1 MEIRTKQDK
10 QDEVKKII
18 LKLTDLQL
26 TTIYEPIRELFRI
39 LKLYVEE
46 SKDIKIN
53 IKFPEIRKNIVGYL
67 AVNKSKECW
76 LKITSD
82 S

>member
-18 LKLTDLQL
+18 LKLTELQL

-53 IKFPEIRKNIVGYL
+53 IKFPEI
-67 AVNKSKECW
+67 
-76 LKITSD
+76 
-82 S
+82 

>member
-18 LKLTDLQL
+18 LKLTELQL

-46 SKDIKIN
+46 SKDIKKN
-53 IKFPEIRKNIVGYL
+53 IKFPEI
-67 AVNKSKECW
+67 
-76 LKITSD
+76 
-82 S
+82 

>member
-18 LKLTDLQL
+18 LKLTELQL

-53 IKFPEIRKNIVGYL
+53 ITFPEIRKNIVGYL

>member
-18 LKLTDLQL
+18 LKLTELQL

-39 LKLYVEE
+39 LK
-46 SKDIKIN
+46 N
-53 IKFPEIRKNIVGYL
+53 FM
-67 AVNKSKECW
+67 
-76 LKITSD
+76 
-82 S
+82 